1 MGKKRRRRGKWKEG
15 RREGGDWGGGGE
27 EDLEIDKLEYFEL
40 RLRIR

>member
-1 MGKKRRRRGKWKEG
+1 MEGGKEG
-15 RREGGDWGGGGE
+15 EGGDLGGGGE